1 MKFIWTF
8 EHFSFHNSHIVRQRD
23 IGTFTLAVLGSVL
36 SEWQISAYFGKQ
48 MVWRNKTTRKL
59 GGGEVVGQTW
69 PAVKSFFP
77 VYFIEDYT
85 VSPSLTS
92 RCLSSD
98 GKRLCVCL
106 ILYVMKVKQCVGKTL
121 VVIWKNL
128 SMVKWKMNL
137 GRKKTSLLKLNLP
150 L

>member
-8 EHFSFHNSHIVRQRD
+8 EHFSFHNLRTVRQRD

-36 SEWQISAYFGKQ
+36 SEWQISAYFEKQ

-59 GGGEVVGQTW
+59 GGGGVVGQTW
-69 PAVKSFFP
+69 PAVKSFFL
-77 VYFIEDYT
+77 VYFIEDHI
-85 VSPSLTS
+85 SPSLTS

-106 ILYVMKVKQCVGKTL
+106 ILYVSDESKIMCR
-121 VVIWKNL
+121 KNSGSHL
-128 SMVKWKMNL
+128 E
-137 GRKKTSLLKLNLP
+137 KLEHGQVENEFG
-150 L
+150 